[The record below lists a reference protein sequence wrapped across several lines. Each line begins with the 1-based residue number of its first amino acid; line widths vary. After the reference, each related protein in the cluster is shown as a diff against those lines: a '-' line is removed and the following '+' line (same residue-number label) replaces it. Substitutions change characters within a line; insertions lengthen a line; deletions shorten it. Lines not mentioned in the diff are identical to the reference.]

1 MNHIIKISFIK
12 DVKVYLYRPD
22 TSIMNIFTL
31 SPGLHPCN
39 IWSDTRSLMPLKTF
53 EA

>member
-31 SPGLHPCN
+31 SLLACILVIYGPIL
-39 IWSDTRSLMPLKTF
+39 DR
-53 EA
+53 